1 MKIETTVPDSKIGVK
16 PFLSPQIGVN
26 RHDGDLLVLTI
37 LIGLFT
43 ICWILAF
50 LNLIGIDI

>member
-16 PFLSPQIGVN
+16 PFLSPQIGVK